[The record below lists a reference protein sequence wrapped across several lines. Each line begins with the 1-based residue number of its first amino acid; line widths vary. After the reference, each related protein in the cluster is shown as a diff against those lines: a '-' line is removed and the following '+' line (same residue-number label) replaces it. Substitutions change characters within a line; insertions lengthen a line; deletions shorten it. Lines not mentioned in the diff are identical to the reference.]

1 LKQVRRISGLRAGT
15 PLIALLLA
23 ACLAAP
29 PVAFAV
35 PATPQ
40 IRAKQARAAQAS
52 AKLQDMSDDLEGK
65 VEEYNAVTEALAK
78 TRGDIEGTARTL
90 EETEAKLARSQA
102 TLAERAE
109 AIYRTGSVDMLEVL
123 LGTSDFDDF
132 LSRLDI
138 LNRISGQ
145 DADLVSQVSGDR
157 DRVAQTQTALE
168 NRESEQIA
176 LRTEAAAKKQAVES
190 AVAEQAAYVA
200 SLNADIKRLI
210 KDEEA
215 RQARIAAELAR
226 QAATRGSGRGPAQ
239 RSGDVSKLGAP
250 HPDALA
256 VAKRYVGVPY
266 VWGGTNPSGFDCSG
280 LCQYAYAAIGISL
293 PRTSR
298 SMYRVGNFIPAA
310 RTDLL
315 EPGDLVFFGYG
326 GDPGRVHHVG
336 MYAGNGVFLHA
347 PGTGGHV
354 KYSSLTDR
362 IRSRGDYVGAVRP

>member
-1 LKQVRRISGLRAGT
+1 MRRIAGHRVGI
-15 PLIALLLA
+15 PFIAVLLA
-23 ACLAAP
+23 ACIAVA
-29 PVAFAV
+29 PVAVAV
-35 PATPQ
+35 PVTPQ
-40 IRAKQARAAQAS
+40 IRTKQAQAARAS
-52 AKLQDMSDDLEGK
+52 AKLQDMSDQLEGK
-65 VEEYNAVTEALAK
+65 IEDYNAVTEALAK
-78 TRGDIEGTARTL
+78 TRGDIGVTEEKL
-90 EETEAKLARSQA
+90 EETEAKLAQSQA

-109 AIYRTGSVDMLEVL
+109 AIYRSGSVDLIEVL

-145 DADLVSQVSGDR
+145 DADLVVQVGQDR
-157 DRVAQTQTALE
+157 DRVAQTKAALE

-176 LRTEAAAKKQAVES
+176 LRAEAAAKKQTVEAAVS
-190 AVAEQAAYVA
+190 EQQSYLA
-200 SLNADIKRLI
+200 SLNAGVKRLI

-226 QAATRGSGRGPAQ
+226 QAAARGNGRRPAQ
-239 RSGDVSKLGAP
+239 RTGDVSKLGP
-250 HPDALA
+250 SHPDALS

-266 VWGGTNPSGFDCSG
+266 VWGGTSPSGFDCSG

-298 SMYRVGNFIPAA
+298 SMYRVGNFMPAN

-326 GDPGRVHHVG
+326 GDPGQVHHVG

-347 PGTGGHV
+347 PGTGDHV
-354 KYSSLTDR
+354 EFSSLTDR
-362 IRSRGDYVGAVRP
+362 IRDRGDYVGAVRP